1 MTDLAVS
8 LETKV
13 MSGFQLIMGKVA
25 AEPFVR
31 GVLRFLLSNEGC
43 RLQHLGVRDGLC
55 GDKYDIGGVSHVAF
69 GVGTRWLGNLL
80 WNMTFIHSFE
90 EE

>member
-1 MTDLAVS
+1 VTDLAVS

-25 AEPFVR
+25 AEPFAR

-55 GDKYDIGGVSHVAF
+55 GDKYDIAVLGQDGL
-69 GVGTRWLGNLL
+69 GICCGT
-80 WNMTFIHSFE
+80 
-90 EE
+90 